1 MLFVPVAQVAPADSG
16 PQAFEQALVSS
27 EGLDAARFDAAM
39 KLRLPDVALRRQ
51 WDQQADALGRFV
63 FVHVARRDAQLSVE
77 LITAEGQAFVRTVEV
92 DEQPERVAASF
103 VASLVTSIEHAQVE
117 ADRDEVLAP
126 VTSTEGDVL
135 EAVREARAEPEP
147 APVEEA
153 KPEPQPELEPEPQA
167 EREPEPAPPAPPTWQ
182 LEVTPSF
189 GVLLGLVPI
198 DFEQRLGGGGGQLSV
213 MGRSPRSVLVGGS
226 VRAYGRAIGTHDLV
240 RVRVAAAV
248 GYLWT
253 WDKAA
258 LAVGGSLGASSW
270 SLRRDGARISA
281 SDLGA
286 QSTLVNLAGWASGG
300 PSFALER
307 GPLRAVRFGARAE
320 LGGGFALSD
329 GARAVAIFDAEGND
343 LFRIGGLELTVGL
356 DATLTFGH

>member
-51 WDQQADALGRFV
+51 WDQQTDALGRFV
-63 FVHVARRDAQLSVE
+63 FVHVARRDARLSVE
-77 LITAEGQAFVRTVEV
+77 VITAEGQAFVRTVEV

-126 VTSTEGDVL
+126 VTSTEGDVQ

-147 APVEEA
+147 APVQEA
-153 KPEPQPELEPEPQA
+153 KPEPEPTPQPAPQPEPETP
-167 EREPEPAPPAPPTWQ
+167 ERPTWQ

-286 QSTLVNLAGWASGG
+286 QSTLVNLAAWISGG

-320 LGGGFALSD
+320 LGGGFALSH